1 MKKSV
6 RSALST
12 LVLSA
17 SAASAASAA
26 VTAPKVREV
35 PLAAG
40 VMTVFDYGD
49 VKLHAYATGDALADE
64 AYIVEGADALVGI
77 ELPSF
82 TANLEAWKSYISGL
96 NKPMKDLFVSAHP
109 AGASYAEGMTIY
121 GTEAAKKAIAGGST
135 AAVTEGLHKAFGDE
149 FHGGG
154 DTASIAKVL
163 AAGPVTLGGIEFIL
177 VEQGDAYDIVI
188 PAINAVS
195 THMLG
200 KHTHSIIGGAGHMDA
215 MLKTLRGYREAQYA
229 MILPAHSAPE
239 GQDAVSEKIRYV
251 EKLKEL
257 AASSGSGE
265 EFKKGAIAAF
275 PQYDGLNYLDI
286 TAAALFPAK

>member
-1 MKKSV
+1 MSEEQTHAIGEPVV
-6 RSALST
+6 R
-12 LVLSA
+12 
-17 SAASAASAA
+17 
-26 VTAPKVREV
+26 
-35 PLAAG
+35 
-40 VMTVFDYGD
+40 
-49 VKLHAYATGDALADE
+49 
-64 AYIVEGADALVGI
+64 I
-77 ELPSF
+77 
-82 TANLEAWKSYISGL
+82 
-96 NKPMKDLFVSAHP
+96 
-109 AGASYAEGMTIY
+109 
-121 GTEAAKKAIAGGST
+121 
-135 AAVTEGLHKAFGDE
+135 EGLHKAFGDE

-177 VEQGDAYDIVI
+177 VEQGDTYDIVI

-257 AASSGSGE
+257 AASSASGE

-275 PQYDGLNYLDI
+275 PQYDGLNYLDM

>member
-6 RSALST
+6 RSAF
-12 LVLSA
+12 SA
-17 SAASAASAA
+17 FALFVCAASAASAA
-26 VTAPKVREV
+26 VTAPKVKEV

-77 ELPSF
+77 ELPPF
-82 TANLEAWKSYISGL
+82 TANLEAWKSYIGGL

-121 GTEAAKKAIAGGST
+121 GTEAAKNAIAGGST
-135 AAVTEGLHKAFGDE
+135 AAITEGLHKAFGDE
-149 FHGGG
+149 FRGG
-154 DTASIAKVL
+154 DTVSIAKVL
-163 AAGPVTLGGIEFIL
+163 AAGPVTLGGVEFIL
-177 VEQGDAYDIVI
+177 VAQGDAYDIVI

-200 KHTHSIIGGAGHMDA
+200 KHTHSIIGGAAHMDA

-257 AASSGSGE
+257 AASSGSDE

-275 PQYDGLNYLDI
+275 PQYDGLNYLDM
-286 TAAALFPAK
+286 TAAALFPAE